1 MPITTLTPVGELG
14 AFKATPVCG
23 VTMAETIASGKAAEM
38 ITPYAL
44 SRFWEMDLVGKKA
57 PPPSDTKMKLIPCP
71 MNGPKPENEFVFGG
85 EIKRCRRLPRMTKT
99 GPNIF
104 SFPTT
109 SPPMYGNG
117 GVTRLPVIG
126 LSLVATP

>member
-1 MPITTLTPVGELG
+1 
-14 AFKATPVCG
+14 
-23 VTMAETIASGKAAEM
+23 
-38 ITPYAL
+38 
-44 SRFWEMDLVGKKA
+44 
-57 PPPSDTKMKLIPCP
+57 MKLIPCP

-85 EIKRCRRLPRMTKT
+85 EIQAMPPIAADDKDWAEYLF
-99 GPNIF
+99 F
-104 SFPTT
+104 SAT